1 MSIETTHMNRFQFR
15 SRFRATARLVVIVGA
30 VGVMQACSNV
40 TDPLLQAK
48 DPDPID
54 PAAVQNA
61 DGAVGLYNGA
71 LGRLRA
77 ATAATDSSLQ
87 EPSWL
92 FSGLLA
98 DEWSTS
104 STFVQ
109 NDELDERSIKLDNS
123 SVRNIFRSLARVRT
137 ASDQAIVGLQTY
149 LATDKVKIAEMYFAR
164 GFAEMQMAQDF
175 CNGIPLSDA
184 STTTLVYGQP
194 LPVSE
199 VFNRAVASYDTA
211 LTYVSAGT
219 DAASID
225 IARASRIG
233 KARALLGLG
242 KVAEAAALVTTT
254 LAPTSYSY
262 DITFSTTGGSNAIWG
277 QGASQRR
284 YTVGDSVEGNAR
296 NLLVKNAIPFF
307 SLQDPRL
314 PVKYTVTVN
323 AKDATKRDTTKSQ
336 DGFTFSRTTTL
347 YGQLTSIS
355 LVNGIDAR
363 LIEAEAKLVANDFVG
378 MTTILNA
385 LRAAPPKVGEVQA
398 TAAQLPPLVAPT
410 TRAAAITQ
418 YFREKALWT
427 FSRGQRLGDMRRLV
441 RDYQLPPDQVFPMGT
456 HYRGGL
462 YGPDV
467 NMPVPKDEEKNNP
480 NFNGCIDRNA

>member
-1 MSIETTHMNRFQFR
+1 MNRFIPQGR
-15 SRFRATARLVVIVGA
+15 IRAAATLFAIVSS
-30 VGVMQACSNV
+30 VTLIQACSNV
-40 TDPLLQAK
+40 TDPLLEAT
-48 DPDPID
+48 DPDPIN
-54 PAAVQNA
+54 PAAVLNA

-87 EPSWL
+87 EPDWL

-109 NDELDERSIKLDNS
+109 NDELDERNIRLDNTS
-123 SVRNIFRSLARVRT
+123 SRNIFRSLARVRT
-137 ASDQAIVGLQTY
+137 AANQAILGLQTY
-149 LATDKVKIAEMYFAR
+149 LPGDKPKIAEMYFAR

-184 STTTLVYGQP
+184 STPTLVFGQP

-199 VFNRAVASYDTA
+199 VFNRAVASYDSA
-211 LTYVSAGT
+211 LALVGGT
-219 DAASID
+219 DAASVD
-225 IARASRIG
+225 IARATRIG

-242 KVAEAAALVTTT
+242 KVAEAAALVTPT

-284 YTVGDSVEGNAR
+284 YTVGDSLEGNAR

-323 AKDATKRDTTKSQ
+323 AKDPAKRDTTKSQ

-347 YGQLTSIS
+347 YGQLTSIP

-363 LIEAEAKLVANDFVG
+363 LIEAEAKLVANDFAT

-385 LRAAPPKVGEVQA
+385 LRATPPKVGDIQA
-398 TAAQLPPLVAPT
+398 TAAQLPQLGVPPT
-410 TRAAAITQ
+410 ADSARTI

-441 RDYQLPPDQVFPMGT
+441 RQYNLPIASVFPTGT
-456 HYRGGL
+456 HYRGGD

-480 NFNGCIDRNA
+480 NFNGCLDRKP

>member
-1 MSIETTHMNRFQFR
+1 MNRFILSGR
-15 SRFRATARLVVIVGA
+15 IRAAATLCALVGSVTLI
-30 VGVMQACSNV
+30 QACSNL
-40 TDPLLQAK
+40 TDPLLEAK

-54 PAAVQNA
+54 PAAVLNA
-61 DGAVGLYNGA
+61 DGAIGLYNGA

-77 ATAATDSSLQ
+77 ATAATDTSLQ

-109 NDELDERSIKLDNS
+109 NDEVDERSIKLDNS

-137 ASDQAIVGLQTY
+137 ATDQAIAGLQTY
-149 LATDKVKIAEMYFAR
+149 VPNDKVKLGEMYFAR

-184 STTTLVYGQP
+184 STPTFAFGQP
-194 LPVSE
+194 LPVAE
-199 VFNRAVASYDTA
+199 VFKRAAASYDTA
-211 LTYVSAGT
+211 LAFASGT
-219 DAASID
+219 DAASVD
-225 IARASRIG
+225 IARAARIG

-242 KVAEAAALVTTT
+242 KAAEAAALVTTA
-254 LAPTSYSY
+254 LVPTSYSY

-284 YTVGDSVEGNAR
+284 YTVGDSVEGNKR

-323 AKDATKRDTTKSQ
+323 AKDPAKRDTTKSQ

-347 YGQLTSIS
+347 YGQLTSIA
-355 LVNGIDAR
+355 LVNGLDAR

-378 MTTILNA
+378 MTGILNA
-385 LRAAPPKVGEVQA
+385 LRAAPPKVGDVQA
-398 TAAQLPPLVAPT
+398 TAAQLPPLPVPA
-410 TRAAAITQ
+410 TRGDAITQ

-441 RDYQLPPDQVFPMGT
+441 RDYKLPVDQVFPIGT
-456 HYRGGL
+456 HYRGGT

-480 NFNGCIDRNA
+480 NFNGCLDRSA

>member
-1 MSIETTHMNRFQFR
+1 MTCIASR
-15 SRFRATARLVVIVGA
+15 SRIGIAARAFALAAIVAVIP
-30 VGVMQACSNV
+30 ACSNI
-40 TDPLLQAK
+40 TDPLLNAK

-54 PAAVQNA
+54 PTAVQNA

-71 LGRLRA
+71 IGRLRA
-77 ATAATDSSLQ
+77 ATASTDSSLQ

-109 NDELDERSIKLDNS
+109 NDEVDERSIKLDNS

-137 ASDQAIVGLQTY
+137 ASNQAIAGLQTY
-149 LATDKVKIAEMYFAR
+149 VAGDKAKIAEMYFAR

-184 STTTLVYGQP
+184 TAALPAGFGTP

-199 VFNRAVASYDTA
+199 VFARAVASYDSA
-211 LTYVSAGT
+211 LALVGT
-219 DAASID
+219 DTASASVF
-225 IARASRIG
+225 IARAARIG
-233 KARALLGLG
+233 KARALLGLN
-242 KVAEAAALVTTT
+242 KISEAAALVTPA
-254 LAPTSYSY
+254 LAPTSYTY
-262 DITFSTTGGSNAIWG
+262 DLTFSTTGGTNAIWG
-277 QGASQRR
+277 QGSSQRR
-284 YTVGDSVEGNAR
+284 YTVGDSLEGNSR
-296 NLLVKNAIPFF
+296 NLLVKNVIPFF

-314 PVKYTVTVN
+314 PVRYTVTVN

-347 YGQLTSIS
+347 YGQLTNIA
-355 LVNGIDAR
+355 LVNGLDAR
-363 LIEAEAKLVANDFVG
+363 LIEAEAKLVANDYAG

-385 LRAAPPKVGEVQA
+385 LRAAPPKVGDIQA
-398 TAAQLPPLVAPT
+398 TAAQLPPLVPPT
-410 TRAAAITQ
+410 TADAARTM

-441 RDYQLPPDQVFPMGT
+441 RQYNLPVSSVFPVGT
-456 HYRGGL
+456 HYRGGD